1 MLYKT
6 TLMPTPPEIIATLR
20 GNQDPDAIVLL
31 QMADLGADL
40 RKPHEPDFA
49 FEVPE
54 KSEAA
59 ALAKQLSALDFGVEL
74 YAPNDEN
81 PYFQIIAKKTMILAL
96 EVLNQ
101 YSDLFEA
108 LAERH
113 HGSYDGWGAEI
124 VE

>member
-1 MLYKT
+1 MT
-6 TLMPTPPEIIATLR
+6 TPLEIIATLR
-20 GNQDPDAIVLL
+20 GNKDPDARVLIK
-31 QMADLGADL
+31 MADLVADL

-54 KSEAA
+54 KLEAA
-59 ALAKQLSALDFGVEL
+59 ALANELKTLGFNVEL
-74 YAPNDEN
+74 YEPVDEE
-81 PYFQIIAKKTMILAL
+81 PYFQVIAKKTMVLTL

-101 YSDLFEA
+101 HSDLFEV

-113 HGSYDGWGAEI
+113 QGSYDGWGADI